1 MAPEVQAGAVSVG
14 RIVSELVFN
23 LSRSNR
29 LAAQT
34 AGRAVPVTRQYC
46 FRDNGDREPMG
57 QHQLRGALA
66 QLLEFTFGNRHVVFL
81 VVGDEQPGLRL
92 SYSRLAQRF
101 STSER
106 ALAIP
111 GMPKGLIKG
120 WPGWH

>member
-23 LSRSNR
+23 LSGSNR

-34 AGRAVPVTRQYC
+34 AGRAVSVTRQYC
-46 FRDNGDREPMG
+46 FRDNCDRKPMG

-66 QLLEFTFGNRHVVFL
+66 QLLEFTLGNRHVVFL
-81 VVGDEQPGLRL
+81 VVGDEQLGLCL
-92 SYSRLAQRF
+92 SYSRLAQGF
-101 STSER
+101 STSAR